1 MTHSHSTT
9 PRRPRLAAWRDAHVQ
24 ALASSLLRIATR
36 PAATALTVGVMAVA
50 LALPLCLALLLAEM
64 QRFSGS
70 LRESREIAVFL
81 EVDAD
86 AKAADD
92 WAQHWRA
99 DPAVSSVLLR
109 TPGDG
114 LEELRSLDALGGT
127 LEVLDYNPLPYVALV
142 DPAPGADDAAL
153 AARLQALP
161 EVDFVQHDAQWRRRL
176 GAWLT
181 LGQRITAVA
190 AMLLGLGVLLV
201 VGNTVRLDIQDRAAE
216 IATVRLLGASNGY
229 VRRPFLYLGAY
240 YGALSGLLALAIA
253 WTVQRALALPVASL
267 VEVYA
272 GSFSLT
278 GLPPLTAIIAV
289 LAALALGW
297 IGAWLAVGHHLRQA
311 ARAEGA
317 A

>member
-1 MTHSHSTT
+1 MSRAHPGA
-9 PRRPRLAAWRDAHVQ
+9 PRRPRLAAWRDAHLQ
-24 ALASSLLRIATR
+24 ALAASLRRIATR

-50 LALPLCLALLLAEM
+50 LALPLCLALVLAEL

-81 EVDAD
+81 KTDAD
-86 AKAADD
+86 AAAAEV
-92 WAQHWRA
+92 WARTWRA
-99 DPAVSSVLLR
+99 EPGVAAVLVR
-109 TPGDG
+109 TPADG
-114 LEELRSLDALGGT
+114 LEELRGLDALGGT

-142 DPAPGADDAAL
+142 DPAPGTDDAAL

-229 VRRPFLYLGAY
+229 IRRPFLYLGAC
-240 YGALSGLLALAIA
+240 YGALAGLLALAIA
-253 WTVQRALALPVASL
+253 WSVQHALAVPVAAL

-272 GSFSLT
+272 GSFRLT
-278 GLPPLTAIIAV
+278 GLAPVTAAAAV
-289 LAALALGW
+289 LAAVLLGCL
-297 IGAWLAVGHHLRQA
+297 GAWLAVGHHLRQA